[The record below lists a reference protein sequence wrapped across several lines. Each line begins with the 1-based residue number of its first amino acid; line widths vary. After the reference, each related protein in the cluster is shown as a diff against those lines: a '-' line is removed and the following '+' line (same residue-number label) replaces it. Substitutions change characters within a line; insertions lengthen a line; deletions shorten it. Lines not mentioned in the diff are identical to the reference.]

1 MIDTAPPSVEATA
14 QDRLFG
20 DDLAATATNR
30 AAMAQIARDARTIH
44 ANGGR
49 LTSQQ
54 FKVLR
59 EAAFYELA
67 AACWPDRKALADE
80 VRELTGMTYNALDK
94 AKVPWSAHGPTEKV
108 PVLRWLIERQ
118 AADLSR
124 LKRRAPESRAEA
136 KRDAEIE
143 DAKARRLKAQADRE
157 ENAAAHDKERFRAEA
172 EDSAKE
178 LLTRACTALRH
189 LLTDEAPSAIST
201 LVLNKD
207 RAGAEAAV
215 RTYLETVIQAAAK
228 AMT

>member
-20 DDLAATATNR
+20 GDLAATATNR
-30 AAMAQIARDARTIH
+30 EAMAQIARDARTIH

-67 AACWPDRKALADE
+67 AVCWPDRKALADE

-108 PVLRWLIERQ
+108 PVFRWLVERM
-118 AADLSR
+118 ATDLTR
-124 LKRRAPESRAEA
+124 LRRRSPETKAEA
-136 KRDAEIE
+136 AREREHE
-143 DAKARRLKAQADRE
+143 DAKTRRLKAQAERE

-172 EDSAKE
+172 EDSAKQ
-178 LLTRACTALRH
+178 LLTKVCTALRH
-189 LLTDEAPSAIST
+189 LLIDEAPSAIST
-201 LVLNKD
+201 LVLDKE

-215 RTYLETVIQAAAK
+215 RAYLETVIEAAAK